1 MEKCTDIVPS
11 EEAVAPNKDAPPPKK
26 TSRNQLYVDEIRKR
40 LDMYFTIVVRGIR
53 DSVPKSIGFFLVQ
66 GIQDQIQYDLYAE
79 INKNERM
86 AETLG
91 EPPEVTA
98 ERVTLNTSRETMQKA
113 LKVLQRDP
121 EITATLDYDD
131 ELSRDIKESLKDE
144 KKKQM
149 RDKQGE
155 EVKKISSSD
164 SFKGGMSS
172 GMNTSLDGSMS
183 STGKMRVDPNRIQRE
198 GPGPGPAYSA
208 SAQNQMPKGT
218 ALPRRP
224 VQP

>member
-11 EEAVAPNKDAPPPKK
+11 EEAPQPGKDAPPPKK

-66 GIQDQIQYDLYAE
+66 GIQEKIQYDLYAE

-98 ERVTLNTSRETMQKA
+98 ERTTLNVSRETMQKA

-131 ELSRDIKESLKDE
+131 ELSRDIKESLKED
-144 KKKQM
+144 KMRQM
-149 RDKQGE
+149 RSKQNE
-155 EVKKISSSD
+155 EMKKAPSTDGSRMN
-164 SFKGGMSS
+164 MSS
-172 GMNTSLDGSMS
+172 TNTLFDSSMS
-183 STGKMRVDPNRIQRE
+183 STGKARIDPSKIQRD
-198 GPGPGPAYSA
+198 GSGGSSA
-208 SAQNQMPKGT
+208 ASQMPKG
-218 ALPRRP
+218 APLARKP
-224 VQP
+224 VQQPM